1 VAEPVGVTGQGRA
14 VTLDA
19 PGQQLSLRIPSDFR
33 PPDPAGWAADLAGAL
48 SRERF
53 LLIEQCVGLLDRG
66 EPTAAALTV
75 HLAPL
80 PVAAGTDALEAALGL
95 AGTLSAPVGHPRAV
109 AVTRLPAGPAA
120 VLEEV
125 VAIVLPGSGTAHPVP
140 VGISQAHLP
149 WVYGSAVL
157 VTTLAT
163 PMARHL
169 PVYTAVLAE
178 VLESMTVSPPAEEG
192 GVRWPRPPPLHDRP
206 GGP

>member
-1 VAEPVGVTGQGRA
+1 VAELVGAPGQGRD

-19 PGQQLSLRIPSDFR
+19 PGQMLSLRIPPDFG
-33 PPDPAGWAADLAGAL
+33 PPVPAGWAADLARAL

-53 LLIEQCVGLLDRG
+53 LLLEQCVGLLDRD

-80 PVAAGTDALEAALGL
+80 PVTAGTDALEAALGL

-109 AVTRLPAGPAA
+109 AVTSLPAGPAA

-125 VAIVLPGSGTAHPVP
+125 VALVPPGSGTAHPVS
-140 VGISQAHLP
+140 VGVSQAHLP
-149 WVYGSAVL
+149 WIDGSAVL

-163 PMARHL
+163 PIPRHL

-178 VLESMTVSPPAEEG
+178 VLESMTVSPSADEG
-192 GVRWPRPPPLHDRP
+192 DDR
-206 GGP
+206 

>member
-1 VAEPVGVTGQGRA
+1 MAELVGVPGQGRA

-19 PGQQLSLRIPSDFR
+19 SGQLLSLRIPPDFG
-33 PPDPAGWAADLAGAL
+33 PPGPAGWAADLADAL

-53 LLIEQCVGLLDRG
+53 LLLEQCVGLLDRD

-95 AGTLSAPVGHPRAV
+95 AETMSAPVGHPRAV

-125 VAIVLPGSGTAHPVP
+125 VALVLPGPGTAHPVP

-149 WVYGSAVL
+149 WIDGSAVL

-163 PMARHL
+163 PMPRHL
-169 PVYTAVLAE
+169 PVYTAVLAD
-178 VLESMTVSPPAEEG
+178 VLESMTLSPSADEG
-192 GVRWPRPPPLHDRP
+192 DDR
-206 GGP
+206 

>member
-1 VAEPVGVTGQGRA
+1 VPELVGAPGQDRA
-14 VTLDA
+14 VTLA
-19 PGQQLSLRIPSDFR
+19 VPGQLLHLRVPPDFG
-33 PPDPAGWAADLAGAL
+33 PPDPAGWAADLADAL

-53 LLIEQCVGLLDRG
+53 LLLEQCLGLLDRD

-80 PVAAGTDALEAALGL
+80 PGTAGTDALEAAMGV
-95 AGTLSAPVGHPRAV
+95 AETLSAPVGHPRAV

-120 VLEEV
+120 VVEEV
-125 VAIVLPGSGTAHPVP
+125 VAFVLPGSGTAHPVP

-149 WVYGSAVL
+149 WVDGSAVL

-163 PMARHL
+163 PMPRHL

-178 VLESMTVSPPAEEG
+178 VLESMTVSPSTDAG
-192 GVRWPRPPPLHDRP
+192 DDR
-206 GGP
+206 

>member
-1 VAEPVGVTGQGRA
+1 

-19 PGQQLSLRIPSDFR
+19 SGQMLSLCIPPDFR
-33 PPDPAGWAADLAGAL
+33 PPGPAGWAADLAHAL

-53 LLIEQCVGLLDRG
+53 LLLEQCVGLLDRD

-80 PVAAGTDALEAALGL
+80 PAAVGTDALEAALGL
-95 AGTLSAPVGHPRAV
+95 AETLSAPVGHPRAV

-125 VAIVLPGSGTAHPVP
+125 VALVLQGSGTAHPVP

-149 WVYGSAVL
+149 RIDGSAVL

-163 PMARHL
+163 PMPRHL
-169 PVYTAVLAE
+169 PVYTAVLAD
-178 VLESMTVSPPAEEG
+178 VLESMTVSPSAGEG
-192 GVRWPRPPPLHDRP
+192 ADR
-206 GGP
+206 

>member
-1 VAEPVGVTGQGRA
+1 MAELVGAPVQGRA
-14 VTLDA
+14 VTVDT
-19 PGQQLSLRIPSDFR
+19 PGQMLSLRV
-33 PPDPAGWAADLAGAL
+33 PPDFGPPGPAGWAADLAGAL

-53 LLIEQCVGLLDRG
+53 LILEQCVGLLDRD

-80 PVAAGTDALEAALGL
+80 PVAVGTDALEAALGL
-95 AGTLSAPVGHPRAV
+95 AETLSAPAGHPRAV

-125 VAIVLPGSGTAHPVP
+125 VALVPPGSGTAHPVP

-149 WVYGSAVL
+149 WVDGSAVL

-163 PMARHL
+163 PMPRHL
-169 PVYTAVLAE
+169 PVYTAVLADI
-178 VLESMTVSPPAEEG
+178 LESMTVSPSADDEG
-192 GVRWPRPPPLHDRP
+192 DR
-206 GGP
+206 